1 MDCMFEQSYTNRDV
15 VMSKTSCVGL
25 VLTKEQMEIWRVGRM
40 EHFNFKNIL
49 APQKIK
55 REIAILEILFCF
67 LRIPYVS
74 TLYL

>member
-15 VMSKTSCVGL
+15 VMSETSCVGL

-49 APQKIK
+49 APQKN
-55 REIAILEILFCF
+55 
-67 LRIPYVS
+67 
-74 TLYL
+74 